1 MNLNILARSAP
12 ILFLLS
18 IACEGG
24 KKSTFQLPPDIGK
37 GLSPADSLRAVL
49 NYLEGQEA
57 YEAETLRFH
66 YMYEYIWT
74 LARQK
79 PDTLPALVQA
89 LRSWAQKSQYPLG
102 EGVAALGE
110 AVVWRSQG
118 QYDSALSRAQTALR
132 IFQEKERLDYEGK
145 TYHLIGSI
153 HQDQGR
159 YAEALESYQKVLA
172 IHERIGDQQG
182 IAYCHINIGNI
193 HTNQGRY
200 AKP

>member
-1 MNLNILARSAP
+1 VKRGKGVRFITLPNEPTILARLAP
-12 ILFLLS
+12 ILLLLS

-24 KKSTFQLPPDIGK
+24 KKSTFQLPPDLGK

-49 NYLEGQEA
+49 NYLKGRRE

-66 YMYEYIWT
+66 YMYEYIRT

-110 AVVWRSQG
+110 AVDGGVKGSM
-118 QYDSALSRAQTALR
+118 T
-132 IFQEKERLDYEGK
+132 RL
-145 TYHLIGSI
+145 
-153 HQDQGR
+153 
-159 YAEALESYQKVLA
+159 
-172 IHERIGDQQG
+172 
-182 IAYCHINIGNI
+182 
-193 HTNQGRY
+193 
-200 AKP
+200 